1 MYPIKNSLSKSIA
14 LALAASPM
22 AAFATLTI
30 VTDSGRTEELK
41 QVVSSDEVYKQVVD
55 IGEKKF
61 INHPVESFASDLP
74 LGVVLPSIIP
84 SDWTADISDE
94 LSEFPVTWEKTGNW
108 DDVIVEISK
117 RHDLVV
123 MFDWNR
129 NALEMRIND
138 AEMLNLD
145 TAEFKVTE
153 TKNDPTE
160 VSSTEKVVHEPTF
173 VTTPVV
179 ADEDMTVTDSVTFCS
194 ESNDGEC
201 SSQKVDIE
209 KLVLDTDWIEH
220 DSQEVSTSEVMDN
233 ADTTSSDEAVNDP
246 MMALDPEE
254 DGEKLD
260 QIARMETEQE
270 LSDLQKAMERDREL
284 RAAYRSSYILHG
296 DGSYE
301 DFVNNGGLIENAD
314 PDTEYVY
321 VFKRGKLFD
330 TINKWSELNGYYVE
344 NDIFTGKKI
353 DYPNS
358 QDIKIKGKYRDVV
371 TLLLNKYRHAEAP
384 VNHKY
389 YVGGGS
395 HTLHIFES
403 KYESL
408 YLN

>member
-1 MYPIKNSLSKSIA
+1 MYPIKNLLSKSIA
-14 LALAASPM
+14 MAVAASPM
-22 AAFATLTI
+22 AAFASLTI
-30 VTDSGRTEELK
+30 VTDSGRAEELK
-41 QVVSSDEVYKQVVD
+41 QVVSSDDVYKQVVD
-55 IGEKKF
+55 IGQKKF

-84 SDWTADISDE
+84 SDWTVDISDE

-117 RHDLVV
+117 RHNLVV

-129 NALEMRIND
+129 NALEMKVND
-138 AEMLNLD
+138 AEMLKLDSSKLTIAKTESINNGSD
-145 TAEFKVTE
+145 TAIAQIPQ
-153 TKNDPTE
+153 DPL
-160 VSSTEKVVHEPTF
+160 F
-173 VTTPVV
+173 ITTPVV
-179 ADEDMTVTDSVTFCS
+179 ADEDMSVADSVTFCS
-194 ESNDGEC
+194 ESSQGEC

-209 KLVLDTDWIEH
+209 KLVLDTDWLDDGEAIEH
-220 DSQEVSTSEVMDN
+220 IDAELDAAYLVDSEID
-233 ADTTSSDEAVNDP
+233 SDSI
-246 MMALDPEE
+246 E
-254 DGEKLD
+254 DSAKLD
-260 QIARMETEQE
+260 EIARLETEQE
-270 LSDLQKAMERDREL
+270 LSDLETAMERDHQL
-284 RAAYRSSYILHG
+284 RAAYNSSYILHG

-301 DFVNNGGLIENAD
+301 DFVNSGGQIDDAD

-330 TINKWSELNGYYVE
+330 TITKWSELNGYYVE
-344 NDIFTGKKI
+344 NDIFAAKKI

-371 TLLLNKYRHAEAP
+371 TLLLNKYRNAEAP

-389 YVGGGS
+389 YIGGGS
-395 HTLHIFES
+395 YTLHIFES

>member
-117 RHDLVV
+117 RHNLVV

-138 AEMLNLD
+138 AEMLKLD
-145 TAEFKVTE
+145 TAEFKVAD
-153 TKNDPTE
+153 TKNELSAMTTGDKT
-160 VSSTEKVVHEPTF
+160 THEPTF

-194 ESNDGEC
+194 ESSDGEC

-209 KLVLDTDWIEH
+209 KLVLDTDWLDH
-220 DSQEVSTSEVMDN
+220 DVPEASDAEVDANATSNDEVGI
-233 ADTTSSDEAVNDP
+233 DP
-246 MMALDPEE
+246 MVALNPEV

-260 QIARMETEQE
+260 QIQRMENEQE

-284 RAAYRSSYILHG
+284 RSAYKASYILHG

-301 DFVNNGGLIENAD
+301 DFVNNGGFVEHAD